1 MLFKLINCPFRVLS
15 FVSGVFPAFELVAW
29 PVDGY
34 VGPAQELLGLPL
46 QAPLHQDAPEDLLH
60 PLIEPLV
67 VEHEVP
73 PGVVGVK
80 RVRYVGAGVPAD
92 AQLYPSVVQSIN
104 VRNKE
109 VYLEKS

>member
-1 MLFKLINCPFRVLS
+1 MTGALKAIRHLLYALG
-15 FVSGVFPAFELVAW
+15 FVSRVFPAFELVAW

-46 QAPLHQDAPEDLLH
+46 QAPLLQDAPEDLLP

-80 RVRYVGAGVPAD
+80 RVRYVGAGIPAE
-92 AQLYPSVVQSIN
+92 AQRYPGLV
-104 VRNKE
+104 
-109 VYLEKS
+109 